1 MTIYRLLHR
10 GSVDK
15 SVVSLSSL
23 RLKLYNP
30 CSHGGAGEQGAKE
43 GGEEMER
50 MTVQE
55 AADYLKISVQQVRY
69 MMDIGKLKIGMVVRH
84 KKRNTYLI
92 YRELLEG
99 VKLT

>member
-1 MTIYRLLHR
+1 
-10 GSVDK
+10 
-15 SVVSLSSL
+15 
-23 RLKLYNP
+23 
-30 CSHGGAGEQGAKE
+30 
-43 GGEEMER
+43 MER

>member
-1 MTIYRLLHR
+1 M
-10 GSVDK
+10 GK
-15 SVVSLSSL
+15 SVVSLSSSY
-23 RLKLYNP
+23 KLYIYIP
-30 CSHGGAGEQGAKE
+30 CSHGGAGEQERKKE
-43 GGEEMER
+43 GEEMER